1 MSGVATFE
9 GNIHGDINIRQENA
23 NSSVEVGGRL
33 SGLDEGQYILLLVS
47 LSYGG
52 CQDVANTGVRRGELD
67 HWDQGPGETAEIGTG
82 NRGPVA
88 GEAGLVR
95 RQVELMRDDVAG
107 LVVRSCEVGSGGI
120 NCDQGATQACAPIIW
135 RQPGRGTGLSWQMLI
150 IIAVAVLIF
159 FIVLITIPLIC
170 CCVKRYSIRPLM
182 KPFLTEP

>member
-67 HWDQGPGETAEIGTG
+67 HWDQGPGETAEIGIG

-120 NCDQGATQACAPIIW
+120 NCDQGATQACAPILW

-170 CCVKRYSIRPLM
+170 CCVKR
-182 KPFLTEP
+182 